1 MCLGFRVE
9 VKVGLEARGCEIFL
23 GHPKAAVFLIKK
35 LYRNVGSK
43 EDFKDRKMG
52 LKIFIVGI
60 DPECFKTSRNKI
72 WKTPYG
78 HPKIAKFP
86 FWDIFRMVWKF
97 EKSTFYDIPMDTPFM
112 SKYVTVGVGQVG
124 YMDEHNLWWEYENYF
139 FLSDICSYRPL
150 CYSYSILGIISESFL
165 MFVIMPIN
173 T

>member
-1 MCLGFRVE
+1 MLTARNTWKRISLKMSRILIDLDVEVKACLGFG

-72 WKTPYG
+72 
-78 HPKIAKFP
+78 
-86 FWDIFRMVWKF
+86 
-97 EKSTFYDIPMDTPFM
+97 
-112 SKYVTVGVGQVG
+112 
-124 YMDEHNLWWEYENYF
+124 
-139 FLSDICSYRPL
+139 
-150 CYSYSILGIISESFL
+150 
-165 MFVIMPIN
+165 
-173 T
+173 

>member
-1 MCLGFRVE
+1 MSRILIDLDVEVKACLGFGVEVE

-72 WKTPYG
+72 
-78 HPKIAKFP
+78 
-86 FWDIFRMVWKF
+86 
-97 EKSTFYDIPMDTPFM
+97 
-112 SKYVTVGVGQVG
+112 
-124 YMDEHNLWWEYENYF
+124 
-139 FLSDICSYRPL
+139 
-150 CYSYSILGIISESFL
+150 
-165 MFVIMPIN
+165 
-173 T
+173 

>member
-1 MCLGFRVE
+1 MLTARNTWKRISLKMSRILIDLD

-72 WKTPYG
+72 
-78 HPKIAKFP
+78 
-86 FWDIFRMVWKF
+86 
-97 EKSTFYDIPMDTPFM
+97 
-112 SKYVTVGVGQVG
+112 
-124 YMDEHNLWWEYENYF
+124 
-139 FLSDICSYRPL
+139 
-150 CYSYSILGIISESFL
+150 
-165 MFVIMPIN
+165 
-173 T
+173 